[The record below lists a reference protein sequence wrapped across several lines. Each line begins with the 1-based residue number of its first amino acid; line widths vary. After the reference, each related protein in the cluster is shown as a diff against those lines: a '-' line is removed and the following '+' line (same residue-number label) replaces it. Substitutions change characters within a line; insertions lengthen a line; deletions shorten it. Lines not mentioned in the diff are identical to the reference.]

1 MTMFKRAIIVDDEKA
16 ARVLIREYLESHSDI
31 EIAGE
36 CVNGIDAVKMINAK
50 QPDIAFLDIQMP
62 GLTGFQVLQQLEQ
75 VPQIIF
81 TTAYDQYAIQAFDLN
96 AVDYLLKPYNR
107 ERFDRS
113 LAKLLKNSS
122 LEKIGALVNSTTVNP
137 GFYPEKIFVE
147 TGNRLLSVTVSN
159 IIYLKAEKDYTQ
171 IITPAKTYLSSYGI
185 GALEQKLNPEAFI
198 RVHRS
203 FIININA
210 VKEICRDISKTFLI
224 MDNETEI
231 IVGKKYANNIRR
243 LIY

>member
-1 MTMFKRAIIVDDEKA
+1 MFKSAIIVDDEKA
-16 ARVLIREYLESHSDI
+16 ARLLIREYLEPHSNI
-31 EIAGE
+31 EITGE
-36 CVNGIDAVKMINAK
+36 CINGIDAVKMINEK

-62 GLTGFQVLQQLEQ
+62 GLNGFQVLQQLEQ

-96 AVDYLLKPYNR
+96 AVDYLLKPYTR

-113 LAKLLKNSS
+113 LAKLLKNDS
-122 LEKIGALVNSTTVNP
+122 LERMKALVNSTPVTP

-147 TGNRLLSVTVSN
+147 VGSRLQSVAVSD

-171 IITPAKTYLSSYGI
+171 IITPARSYLSSYGI
-185 GALEQKLNPEAFI
+185 GTLELKLNPEAFI

-203 FIININA
+203 YIININA
-210 VKEICRDISKTFLI
+210 VREIYREISRTFLI
-224 MDNETEI
+224 MNNEAEV
-231 IVGKKYANNIRR
+231 IVGKKYAHNIRR

>member
-1 MTMFKRAIIVDDEKA
+1 MFKKAIIVDDEKA
-16 ARVLIREYLESHSDI
+16 ARILIREYLESHSNI
-31 EIAGE
+31 EITGE
-36 CVNGIDAVKMINAK
+36 CVNGIDAVKMINEQ
-50 QPDIAFLDIQMP
+50 QPDIVFLDIQMP
-62 GLTGFQVLQQLEQ
+62 GLNGFQVLQQLEQ

-107 ERFDRS
+107 ERFDRA
-113 LAKLLKNSS
+113 LARLLKNDSFD
-122 LEKIGALVNSTTVNP
+122 KIRELVNSTSVNP

-147 TGNRLLSVTVSN
+147 VGNRLLSVAVSD
-159 IIYLKAEKDYTQ
+159 IIYLKAEKDYAQ
-171 IITPAKTYLSSYGI
+171 VITATKSYLSSYGI
-185 GALEQKLNPEAFI
+185 GVLEQKLNPEAFI

-210 VKEICRDISKTFLI
+210 VKEIYREISKTFLI
-224 MDNETEI
+224 MNNEEEI

>member
-1 MTMFKRAIIVDDEKA
+1 MRKKAIIVDDEKA
-16 ARVLIREYLESHSDI
+16 ARILIREYLEPHGNI
-31 EIAGE
+31 EVIGE
-36 CVNGIDAVKMINAK
+36 CVNGPDAVAMINEQ
-50 QPDIAFLDIQMP
+50 QPDIVFLDIQMP
-62 GLTGFQVLQQLEQ
+62 GLDGFQVLQQLEQ
-75 VPQIIF
+75 VPQVIF

-113 LAKLLKNSS
+113 LAKLLKDDSYDK
-122 LEKIGALVNSTTVNP
+122 LAGLVNSTAAAP

-147 TGNRLLSVTVSN
+147 IGNRLFNVSVGD
-159 IIYLKAEKDYTQ
+159 IIYLRAEKDYTQ
-171 IITPAKTYLSSYGI
+171 IITSQRSYLSGYGI
-185 GALEQKLNPEAFI
+185 GALTQKLNPEMFI

-210 VKEICRDISKTFLI
+210 VREIYRDISKTFLI
-224 MDNETEI
+224 MNNEEEI
-231 IVGKKYANNIRR
+231 IVGKKYADNIRR